1 MVASFTLA
9 RTATSICILT
19 ALWIPACAPLGA
31 ERTADALRNVV
42 VKSSWTARG
51 TVQLRNGE
59 YRQQAGPGS
68 TSEIVVKLG
77 ALVSEG
83 HVGNKDVA
91 AAVIITDTGGSGTF
105 NDLAL
110 FIRRGDEWQ
119 NTDLVALGDRV
130 KVEAL
135 RLSGE
140 QIAVELVVHGPSDP
154 LCCPT
159 QRVTRRFELKGERL
173 IAVNENRGNAPQ

>member
-42 VKSSWTARG
+42 VKSSWTATG
-51 TVQLRNGE
+51 TAQLRNGE
-59 YRQQAGPGS
+59 YRQQAAPGS

-77 ALVSEG
+77 PLISEAQ
-83 HVGNKDVA
+83 VDNRDMA
-91 AAVIITDTGGSGTF
+91 AAVIITDAGGSGTF

-110 FIRRGDEWQ
+110 FVRRGEWQ
-119 NTDLVALGDRV
+119 NADLVPLGDRV
-130 KVEAL
+130 RVEAL
-135 RLSGE
+135 RLTGG
-140 QIAVELVVHGPSDP
+140 QVIVELIVHGPRDP

-159 QRVTRRFELKGERL
+159 QRVTRRFALKGERL
-173 IAVNENRGNAPQ
+173 VAVNDNEESAPQ